1 MLPHRDANVGI
12 GSRERP
18 CNLFLASPGSRQDAR
33 YGIRYAIIFADRWG
47 KLTVRFWI
55 WFVFAFWIAAF
66 SNPAQAEYP
75 ERLITLIVGVPA
87 GGAGDLVARQF
98 ASKLSELLNQ
108 NVVIE
113 NRGGA
118 AGTIATAF
126 TARAT
131 ADGYT
136 LLLSSIATHATAP
149 VVYKNVAYDPAKD
162 FSHIGL
168 IATAPAILSVNSALP
183 IRSVADL
190 VTYARSKPG
199 ELNFG
204 SSGNGSGP
212 QLWGE
217 MFMAASGVKLTHV
230 PYKGSA
236 PAVVDLLAGRVQIM
250 FDAAAAQ
257 ISGIQTGQLRPL
269 AVMSAE
275 RSIFFPEVPTMAEA
289 GYPEVAGNLWYGLS
303 GPAKLPSAVVA
314 RLEGALQKI
323 AVMPAFQEALKQV
336 GFLSTPMS
344 AQAYSQFILDEN
356 DKYRKIARAA
366 GISVE

>member
-1 MLPHRDANVGI
+1 MRLWMR
-12 GSRERP
+12 
-18 CNLFLASPGSRQDAR
+18 LFLGALLAV
-33 YGIRYAIIFADRWG
+33 I
-47 KLTVRFWI
+47 
-55 WFVFAFWIAAF
+55 
-66 SNPAQAEYP
+66 SNPVRAEYP
-75 ERLITLIVGVPA
+75 ERLITLIVAVPA

-118 AGTIATAF
+118 AGTIAAAV

-136 LLLSSIATHATAP
+136 LLLSSSATHGTAP
-149 VVYKNVAYDPAKD
+149 VVYKNIAYDPSRD

-168 IATAPAILSVNSALP
+168 IATAPAMLSVNSMLP
-183 IRSVADL
+183 FHSVADL
-190 VTYARSKPG
+190 VAYARGKPG

-204 SSGNGSGP
+204 SFGNGSGP

-217 MFMAASGVKLTHV
+217 MFMAASDVKLTHV

-236 PAVVDLLAGRVQIM
+236 PAVVDLIAGRIQMM

-257 ISGIQTGQLRPL
+257 IAGIQTGQLRPL

-289 GYPEVAGNLWYGLS
+289 GYPSITANLWYGLS
-303 GPAKLPSAVVA
+303 GPAKLPSGIVA
-314 RLEGALQKI
+314 RLENALQEI
-323 AVMPAFQEALKQV
+323 AVMPDFSAALKQIDM
-336 GFLSTPMS
+336 LSTPMS
-344 AQAYSQFILDEN
+344 AQAYSRFILDEN
-356 DKYRKIARAA
+356 DKYRKITRAA
-366 GISVE
+366 NITVE

>member
-1 MLPHRDANVGI
+1 M
-12 GSRERP
+12 
-18 CNLFLASPGSRQDAR
+18 
-33 YGIRYAIIFADRWG
+33 
-47 KLTVRFWI
+47 RFWI
-55 WFVFAFWIAAF
+55 SFVLGVWIAAI

-75 ERLITLIVGVPA
+75 ERLITLIVAVPP

-98 ASKLSELLNQ
+98 ASRLSALLNQ

-118 AGTIATAF
+118 AGTIAAAVA
-126 TARAT
+126 ARAT

-136 LLLSSIATHATAP
+136 LLLSSSATHGTAP
-149 VVYKNVAYDPAKD
+149 VVYKNIAYDPSRD

-168 IATAPAILSVNSALP
+168 IATAPAMLSVNSTLP
-183 IRSVADL
+183 FHSVADL
-190 VTYARSKPG
+190 VAYARGKPG

-217 MFMAASGVKLTHV
+217 MFMAASGIKLTHV

-236 PAVVDLLAGRVQIM
+236 PAVVDLIAGRIQMM

-257 ISGIQTGQLRPL
+257 IAGIQTGQLRPL

-289 GYPEVAGNLWYGLS
+289 GYPSITANLWYGLS
-303 GPAKLPSAVVA
+303 GPAKLPSGIVA
-314 RLEGALQKI
+314 RLESALQKI
-323 AVMPAFQEALKQV
+323 AVMPDFQAALNQIDM
-336 GFLSTPMS
+336 LSTPMS

-356 DKYRKIARAA
+356 DKYRKITRAA
-366 GISVE
+366 NITVE

>member
-1 MLPHRDANVGI
+1 M
-12 GSRERP
+12 
-18 CNLFLASPGSRQDAR
+18 
-33 YGIRYAIIFADRWG
+33 
-47 KLTVRFWI
+47 RFWI
-55 WFVFAFWIAAF
+55 SFVLGVWIAAI

-75 ERLITLIVGVPA
+75 ERLITLIVAVPP

-98 ASKLSELLNQ
+98 ASRLSALLNQ

-118 AGTIATAF
+118 AGTIAAAV

-136 LLLSSIATHATAP
+136 LLLSSSATHGTAP
-149 VVYKNVAYDPAKD
+149 VVYKNIAYDPSRD

-168 IATAPAILSVNSALP
+168 IATAPAMLSVNSTLP
-183 IRSVADL
+183 FHSVADL
-190 VTYARSKPG
+190 VAYARGKPG

-217 MFMAASGVKLTHV
+217 MFMAASDVKLTHV

-236 PAVVDLLAGRVQIM
+236 PAVVDLIAGRIQMM

-257 ISGIQTGQLRPL
+257 IAGIQTGQLRPL

-289 GYPEVAGNLWYGLS
+289 GYPSITANLWYGLS
-303 GPAKLPSAVVA
+303 GPAKLPSGIVA
-314 RLEGALQKI
+314 RLESALQNI
-323 AVMPAFQEALKQV
+323 AVMPDFQAALNQIDM
-336 GFLSTPMS
+336 LSTPMS

-356 DKYRKIARAA
+356 DKYRKITRAA
-366 GISVE
+366 NITVE

>member
-1 MLPHRDANVGI
+1 M
-12 GSRERP
+12 
-18 CNLFLASPGSRQDAR
+18 
-33 YGIRYAIIFADRWG
+33 
-47 KLTVRFWI
+47 RFWI
-55 WFVFAFWIAAF
+55 SFVFGVWIAVF

-75 ERLITLIVGVPA
+75 ERLITLIVAVPP

-98 ASKLSELLNQ
+98 AKRLSELLKQ
-108 NVVIE
+108 NIVIE

-118 AGTIATAF
+118 AGTIAAAV
-126 TARAT
+126 TARAA

-136 LLLSSIATHATAP
+136 LLLSSSATHGTAP
-149 VVYKNVAYDPAKD
+149 VVYSNIAYDPSKD

-168 IATAPAILSVNSALP
+168 IASAPAMLSVNSSLP
-183 IRSVADL
+183 VHSVADL
-190 VTYARSKPG
+190 VTYAKGKPG

-204 SSGNGSGP
+204 SSGSGSGP

-217 MFMAASGVKLTHV
+217 MFMAASDVKLTHV

-236 PAVVDLLAGRVQIM
+236 PAVVDLIAGRIQMM

-275 RSIFFPEVPTMAEA
+275 RSVFFPEVPTMAEA
-289 GYPEVAGNLWYGLS
+289 GYPSITANLWYGLS
-303 GPAKLPSAVVA
+303 GPAKLPSDVVA
-314 RLEGALQKI
+314 RLENALQKI
-323 AVMPAFQEALKQV
+323 GGMPDFQEALNQIDM
-336 GFLSTPMS
+336 LSTPMS
-344 AQAYSQFILDEN
+344 AQGYSRFIRDEN

-366 GISVE
+366 NITVE

>member
-1 MLPHRDANVGI
+1 M
-12 GSRERP
+12 
-18 CNLFLASPGSRQDAR
+18 
-33 YGIRYAIIFADRWG
+33 
-47 KLTVRFWI
+47 RFWI
-55 WFVFAFWIAAF
+55 WLAFGVWIAAF

-75 ERLITLIVGVPA
+75 ERLITLIVAVPP
-87 GGAGDLVARQF
+87 GGAADLVARQF
-98 ASKLSELLNQ
+98 ANRLSRLLNQ
-108 NVVIE
+108 NIVIE

-118 AGTIATAF
+118 AGTIATALA
-126 TARAT
+126 ARAT

-136 LLLSSIATHATAP
+136 LLLSSIATHCTAP
-149 VVYKNVAYDPAKD
+149 VVYKNITYDPSRD

-168 IATAPAILSVNSALP
+168 IATAPAMLSVNSALP

-217 MFMAASGVKLTHV
+217 MFMAASGVELTHV
-230 PYKGSA
+230 PYKGSG
-236 PAVVDLLAGRVQIM
+236 PAVTDLLAGRIQMM

-275 RSIFFPEVPTMAEA
+275 RSVFFPDVPTMAEA
-289 GYPEVAGNLWYGLS
+289 GYPIVTANLWYGLS
-303 GPAKLPSAVVA
+303 GPAKLPPGIVA
-314 RLEGALQKI
+314 RLEDALQKI
-323 AVMPAFQEALKQV
+323 AVMPDFQEALKQI
-336 GFLSTPMS
+336 GFVSTPMS
-344 AQAYSQFILDEN
+344 AAAYLQFIQDEN

-366 GISVE
+366 NITLE

>member
-1 MLPHRDANVGI
+1 M
-12 GSRERP
+12 
-18 CNLFLASPGSRQDAR
+18 
-33 YGIRYAIIFADRWG
+33 
-47 KLTVRFWI
+47 RFWI
-55 WFVFAFWIAAF
+55 SFVLGVWIAAI

-75 ERLITLIVGVPA
+75 ERLITLIVAVPL

-98 ASKLSELLNQ
+98 ASRLSALLNQ

-118 AGTIATAF
+118 AGTIAAAVA
-126 TARAT
+126 ARAT

-136 LLLSSIATHATAP
+136 LLLSSSATHGTAP
-149 VVYKNVAYDPAKD
+149 VVYKNIAYDPSRD

-168 IATAPAILSVNSALP
+168 IATAPAMLSVNSTLP
-183 IRSVADL
+183 FHSVADL
-190 VTYARSKPG
+190 VAYARGKPG

-217 MFMAASGVKLTHV
+217 MFMAASDVKLTHV

-236 PAVVDLLAGRVQIM
+236 PAVVDLIAGRIQMM

-257 ISGIQTGQLRPL
+257 IAGIQTGQLRPL

-289 GYPEVAGNLWYGLS
+289 GYPSITANLWYGLS
-303 GPAKLPSAVVA
+303 GPAKLPSGIVA
-314 RLEGALQKI
+314 RLESALQKI
-323 AVMPAFQEALKQV
+323 AVMPDFQAALNQIDM
-336 GFLSTPMS
+336 LSTPMS

-356 DKYRKIARAA
+356 DKYRKITRAA
-366 GISVE
+366 NIKVE

>member
-1 MLPHRDANVGI
+1 M
-12 GSRERP
+12 
-18 CNLFLASPGSRQDAR
+18 
-33 YGIRYAIIFADRWG
+33 
-47 KLTVRFWI
+47 RFWI
-55 WFVFAFWIAAF
+55 WFVCGVWIAAIA
-66 SNPAQAEYP
+66 NPARAEYP
-75 ERLITLIVGVPA
+75 ERLITLIVAVPA

-98 ASKLSELLNQ
+98 ASRLSELLNQ

-126 TARAT
+126 TARAA

-149 VVYKNVAYDPAKD
+149 IVYKNITYDPSRD

-168 IATAPAILSVNSALP
+168 IATAPALLSVNARLP
-183 IRSVADL
+183 FRSVADL
-190 VTYARSKPG
+190 VAYAKDKPG

-204 SSGNGSGP
+204 SSGTGSGP

-236 PAVVDLLAGRVQIM
+236 PAVVDLLAGRVQMM

-269 AVMSAE
+269 AVLDKE
-275 RSIFFPEVPTMAEA
+275 RSIFFPDVPTIAEA
-289 GYPEVAGNLWYGLS
+289 GYPEVTGNLWYGLS
-303 GPAKLPSAVVA
+303 GPAKLSPDVVA
-314 RLEGALQKI
+314 RLQGALQKI
-323 AVMPAFQEALKQV
+323 AAMPDFQEALKQV
-336 GFLSTPMS
+336 GFLSTPMTP
-344 AQAYSQFILDEN
+344 QAYSQFILDEN
-356 DKYRKIARAA
+356 DKYRKIAGAA
-366 GISVE
+366 GISVD

>member
-1 MLPHRDANVGI
+1 MK
-12 GSRERP
+12 S
-18 CNLFLASPGSRQDAR
+18 
-33 YGIRYAIIFADRWG
+33 
-47 KLTVRFWI
+47 TMRFWVC
-55 WFVFAFWIAAF
+55 FVFGVLIAAI
-66 SNPAQAEYP
+66 SVPAQAEYP
-75 ERLITLIVGVPA
+75 ERLITLVVAVPP
-87 GGAGDLVARQF
+87 GGAGDIVARQF
-98 ASKLSELLNQ
+98 ASRLSELLHQ

-118 AGTIATAF
+118 AGTIAAAQ
-126 TARAT
+126 TARAA

-149 VVYKNVAYDPAKD
+149 VVYRNISYDPSKD

-168 IATAPAILSVNSALP
+168 IATAPAMLSVNSALP
-183 IRSVADL
+183 FRSVADL
-190 VTYARSKPG
+190 VAYARDKPG

-236 PAVVDLLAGRVQIM
+236 PAVVDLIAGRIQMM

-269 AVMSAE
+269 AVLSSE
-275 RSIFFPEVPTMAEA
+275 RSVFFPDVPTMAEA
-289 GYPEVAGNLWYGLS
+289 GYPMVSGNLWYGLS
-303 GPAKLPSAVVA
+303 GPANLPADVVA
-314 RLEGALQKI
+314 RLETALQKV
-323 AVMPAFQEALKQV
+323 AAMPDFQEALKQV
-336 GFLSTPMS
+336 GMLSTPMT
-344 AQAYSQFILDEN
+344 AQAYSRFILDEN
-356 DKYRKIARAA
+356 NKYRKIARAA
-366 GISVE
+366 NISVE

>member
-1 MLPHRDANVGI
+1 M
-12 GSRERP
+12 
-18 CNLFLASPGSRQDAR
+18 
-33 YGIRYAIIFADRWG
+33 
-47 KLTVRFWI
+47 RFWI
-55 WFVFAFWIAAF
+55 SFVLGVWIAAI

-75 ERLITLIVGVPA
+75 ERLITLIVAVPP

-98 ASKLSELLNQ
+98 ASRLSALLNQ

-118 AGTIATAF
+118 AGTIAAAVA
-126 TARAT
+126 ARAT

-136 LLLSSIATHATAP
+136 LLLSSSATHGTAP
-149 VVYKNVAYDPAKD
+149 VVYKNIAYDPSKD

-168 IATAPAILSVNSALP
+168 IATAPAVLSVNSTLP
-183 IRSVADL
+183 IHSVADL

-217 MFMAASGVKLTHV
+217 MFMAASDVKLTHV
-230 PYKGSA
+230 PYKGSG
-236 PAVVDLLAGRVQIM
+236 PAVIDLLAGRIQMM

-257 ISGIQTGQLRPL
+257 ISGIQAGQLRPL
-269 AVMSAE
+269 AVMSTE
-275 RSIFFPEVPTMAEA
+275 RSVFFPDVPTMAEA
-289 GYPEVAGNLWYGLS
+289 GYPSITANLWYGLS
-303 GPAKLPSAVVA
+303 GPAKLPSEIVA
-314 RLEGALQKI
+314 RLENALQEI
-323 AVMPAFQEALKQV
+323 AVMPDFQAALNQIDM
-336 GFLSTPMS
+336 LSTPMS

-356 DKYRKIARAA
+356 DKYRKITRAA
-366 GISVE
+366 NITVE

>member
-1 MLPHRDANVGI
+1 MK
-12 GSRERP
+12 S
-18 CNLFLASPGSRQDAR
+18 
-33 YGIRYAIIFADRWG
+33 
-47 KLTVRFWI
+47 TMRFWVC
-55 WFVFAFWIAAF
+55 FVFGVLIAAI
-66 SNPAQAEYP
+66 SVPAQAEYP
-75 ERLITLIVGVPA
+75 ERLITLVVAVPP
-87 GGAGDLVARQF
+87 GGAGDIVARQF
-98 ASKLSELLNQ
+98 ASRLSELLHQ

-118 AGTIATAF
+118 AGTIAAAQ
-126 TARAT
+126 TARAA

-149 VVYKNVAYDPAKD
+149 VVYQNISYDPSKD

-168 IATAPAILSVNSALP
+168 IATAPAMLSVNSALP
-183 IRSVADL
+183 FRSVADL
-190 VTYARSKPG
+190 VAYARDKPG

-236 PAVVDLLAGRVQIM
+236 PAVVDLIAGRIQMM

-269 AVMSAE
+269 AVLSSE
-275 RSIFFPEVPTMAEA
+275 RSVFFPDVPTMAEA
-289 GYPEVAGNLWYGLS
+289 GYPMVSGNLWYGLS
-303 GPAKLPSAVVA
+303 GPANLPADVVA
-314 RLEGALQKI
+314 RLETALQKVA
-323 AVMPAFQEALKQV
+323 AVPDFQEALKQV
-336 GFLSTPMS
+336 GMLSTPMT
-344 AQAYSQFILDEN
+344 AQAYSRFILDEN
-356 DKYRKIARAA
+356 NKYRKIARAA
-366 GISVE
+366 NISVE

>member
-1 MLPHRDANVGI
+1 M
-12 GSRERP
+12 
-18 CNLFLASPGSRQDAR
+18 
-33 YGIRYAIIFADRWG
+33 
-47 KLTVRFWI
+47 RFWI
-55 WFVFAFWIAAF
+55 SFVFGVWIAVF

-75 ERLITLIVGVPA
+75 ERLITLIVAVPP

-98 ASKLSELLNQ
+98 AKRLSELLNQ

-118 AGTIATAF
+118 AGTIAAAL
-126 TARAT
+126 TARAA

-136 LLLSSIATHATAP
+136 LLLSSSATHGTAP
-149 VVYKNVAYDPAKD
+149 VVYSSIAYDPSRD

-168 IATAPAILSVNSALP
+168 IATAPAMLSVNSTLP
-183 IRSVADL
+183 IHSVADL

-217 MFMAASGVKLTHV
+217 MFMTASDVKLTHV
-230 PYKGSA
+230 PYRGSA
-236 PAVVDLLAGRVQIM
+236 PAVVDLIAGRIQMM

-257 ISGIQTGQLRPL
+257 IAGIQTGQLRPL

-289 GYPEVAGNLWYGLS
+289 GYPSITANLWYGLS
-303 GPAKLPSAVVA
+303 GPAKLPSGIVA
-314 RLEGALQKI
+314 RLENALQKI
-323 AVMPAFQEALKQV
+323 AVMPDFQAALNQIDM
-336 GFLSTPMS
+336 LSTPMS

-356 DKYRKIARAA
+356 DKYRKITRAA
-366 GISVE
+366 NITVE

>member
-1 MLPHRDANVGI
+1 M
-12 GSRERP
+12 
-18 CNLFLASPGSRQDAR
+18 
-33 YGIRYAIIFADRWG
+33 
-47 KLTVRFWI
+47 RFWI
-55 WFVFAFWIAAF
+55 GFVFGIWIAAF

-75 ERLITLIVGVPA
+75 ERVITLVVAVPP

-98 ASKLSELLNQ
+98 ASRLSELLNQ

-118 AGTIATAF
+118 AGTIATASI
-126 TARAT
+126 ARAT

-136 LLLSSIATHATAP
+136 LLLSSIATHGTAP
-149 VVYKNVAYDPAKD
+149 VVYKNIAYDPSKD

-168 IATAPAILSVNSALP
+168 IATAPAILSVNSMLP
-183 IRSVADL
+183 IHSVADL
-190 VTYARSKPG
+190 VAYARSKPG

-217 MFMAASGVKLTHV
+217 MFMAAAGVKLTHV

-236 PAVVDLLAGRVQIM
+236 PAVVDLMAGRVQMM

-269 AVMSAE
+269 AVMNAQ
-275 RSIFFPEVPTMAEA
+275 RSIFFPDVPTMTEA
-289 GYPEVAGNLWYGLS
+289 GYPQVAGDLWYGLS
-303 GPAKLPSAVVA
+303 GPAKLPPAIVA
-314 RLEGALQKI
+314 RLEAALQKV
-323 AVMPAFQEALKQV
+323 AVMPGFQEALKQV
-336 GFLSTPMS
+336 GFLSTPLS
-344 AQAYSQFILDEN
+344 AQAYSRFILDEN
-356 DKYRKIARAA
+356 DKYRKIAAAA
-366 GISVE
+366 GISIE

>member
-1 MLPHRDANVGI
+1 M
-12 GSRERP
+12 
-18 CNLFLASPGSRQDAR
+18 
-33 YGIRYAIIFADRWG
+33 
-47 KLTVRFWI
+47 RFWI
-55 WFVFAFWIAAF
+55 SFVFGVWIAVF

-75 ERLITLIVGVPA
+75 ERLITLIVAVPP

-98 ASKLSELLNQ
+98 AKRLSELLNQ

-118 AGTIATAF
+118 AGTIAAAL
-126 TARAT
+126 TARAA

-136 LLLSSIATHATAP
+136 LLLSSSATHGTAP
-149 VVYKNVAYDPAKD
+149 VVYSSIAYDPSRD

-168 IATAPAILSVNSALP
+168 IATAPAMLSVNSTLP
-183 IRSVADL
+183 IHSVADL

-217 MFMAASGVKLTHV
+217 MFMAASDVKLTHV
-230 PYKGSA
+230 PYKGSG
-236 PAVVDLLAGRVQIM
+236 PAVVDLIAGRIQMM

-257 ISGIQTGQLRPL
+257 IAGIQTGQLRPL

-289 GYPEVAGNLWYGLS
+289 GYPSITANLWYGLS
-303 GPAKLPSAVVA
+303 GPAKLPSDIVA
-314 RLEGALQKI
+314 RLESALQKI
-323 AVMPAFQEALKQV
+323 AVMPDFQAALNQIDM
-336 GFLSTPMS
+336 LSTPMS

-366 GISVE
+366 NITIE

>member
-1 MLPHRDANVGI
+1 MRWI
-12 GSRERP
+12 G
-18 CNLFLASPGSRQDAR
+18 
-33 YGIRYAIIFADRWG
+33 
-47 KLTVRFWI
+47 
-55 WFVFAFWIAAF
+55 FVFAVFVAVL

-75 ERLITLIVGVPA
+75 ERLITLIVAVPP

-98 ASKLSELLNQ
+98 AKQLSGLLHQ

-113 NRGGA
+113 NRSGA
-118 AGTIATAF
+118 AGTIAAAI
-126 TARAT
+126 TARAA

-136 LLLSSIATHATAP
+136 LLLSSSATHGTAP
-149 VVYKNVAYDPAKD
+149 VVYANIAYDPSRD

-168 IATAPAILSVNSALP
+168 IATAPAMLSVNSALP
-183 IRSVADL
+183 VRSVADL
-190 VTYARSKPG
+190 VAYAKGKPG

-236 PAVVDLLAGRVQIM
+236 PAVVDLMAGRIQMM

-257 ISGIQTGQLRPL
+257 LSGLQTGQLRPL

-275 RSIFFPEVPTMAEA
+275 RSVFFPDVPTMAEA
-289 GYPEVAGNLWYGLS
+289 GYPALTAKLWYGLS
-303 GPAKLPSAVVA
+303 GPAKLSPDDVA
-314 RLEGALQKI
+314 RLESALLKI
-323 AVMPAFQEALKQV
+323 AAMPDFQEALKQIDM
-336 GFLSTPMS
+336 LSTPMS

>member
-1 MLPHRDANVGI
+1 M
-12 GSRERP
+12 
-18 CNLFLASPGSRQDAR
+18 
-33 YGIRYAIIFADRWG
+33 
-47 KLTVRFWI
+47 RFWI
-55 WFVFAFWIAAF
+55 RLVFGVWIAAI

-75 ERLITLIVGVPA
+75 ERLITLIVAVPP

-98 ASKLSELLNQ
+98 ASRLSELLNQ

-118 AGTIATAF
+118 AGTIAAALV
-126 TARAT
+126 ARAA

-136 LLLSSIATHATAP
+136 LLLSSIATHCTAP
-149 VVYKNVAYDPAKD
+149 VVYKNIAYDPSRD

-168 IATAPAILSVNSALP
+168 IATAPAMLSVNSTLP
-183 IRSVADL
+183 FHSVADL
-190 VTYARSKPG
+190 VTYARNKPG

-230 PYKGSA
+230 PYKGSG
-236 PAVVDLLAGRVQIM
+236 PAVIDLLAGRIQMM

-257 ISGIQTGQLRPL
+257 ISGIETGQLRPL

-275 RSIFFPEVPTMAEA
+275 RSVFFPDVPTMAEA
-289 GYPEVAGNLWYGLS
+289 GFASVTADLWYGLS
-303 GPAKLPSAVVA
+303 GPAKLPSGVVA
-314 RLEGALQKI
+314 RLQAALQKI
-323 AVMPAFQEALKQV
+323 AVMPDFQKALKQV
-336 GFLSTPMS
+336 GFLSTPMT
-344 AQAYSQFILDEN
+344 AEAYFQFILDEN
-356 DKYRKIARAA
+356 DKYRTIARAA
-366 GISVE
+366 NITVE

>member
-1 MLPHRDANVGI
+1 M
-12 GSRERP
+12 
-18 CNLFLASPGSRQDAR
+18 
-33 YGIRYAIIFADRWG
+33 
-47 KLTVRFWI
+47 RFWI
-55 WFVFAFWIAAF
+55 SFVLGVWIAAI

-75 ERLITLIVGVPA
+75 ERLITLIVAVPP

-98 ASKLSELLNQ
+98 ASRLSALLNQ

-118 AGTIATAF
+118 AGTIAAAV

-136 LLLSSIATHATAP
+136 LLLSSSATHGTAP
-149 VVYKNVAYDPAKD
+149 VVYKNIAYDPSRD

-168 IATAPAILSVNSALP
+168 IATAPAMLSVNSTLP
-183 IRSVADL
+183 FRSVADL

-204 SSGNGSGP
+204 SSGTGSGP

-236 PAVVDLLAGRVQIM
+236 PAVVDLTAGRIQM
-250 FDAAAAQ
+250 MLDAAAAQ
-257 ISGIQTGQLRPL
+257 IVGIQTGQLRPL
-269 AVMSAE
+269 AILSAE
-275 RSIFFPEVPTMAEA
+275 RSIFFPNVPTMAEA
-289 GYPEVAGNLWYGLS
+289 GYPEVTGNLWYGLS
-303 GPAKLPSAVVA
+303 GPAKLPPKIIA
-314 RLEGALQKI
+314 RLEGASQKI
-323 AVMPAFQEALKQV
+323 AVMPDFQEALKQV

-344 AQAYSQFILDEN
+344 AQAYSRFILDEN
-356 DKYRKIARAA
+356 NKYGKIAK
-366 GISVE
+366 

>member
-1 MLPHRDANVGI
+1 
-12 GSRERP
+12 
-18 CNLFLASPGSRQDAR
+18 
-33 YGIRYAIIFADRWG
+33 
-47 KLTVRFWI
+47 VRFWI
-55 WFVFAFWIAAF
+55 WFVFGVWIAAI

-75 ERLITLIVGVPA
+75 ERPITLIVAVPP

-98 ASKLSELLNQ
+98 ATRLSELLHQ

-126 TARAT
+126 TARAA

-136 LLLSSIATHATAP
+136 LLLSSIATHCTAP
-149 VVYKNVAYDPAKD
+149 AVYKNIAYDPSRD

-168 IATAPAILSVNSALP
+168 IATAPAMLSVNSTLP
-183 IRSVADL
+183 IHSVADL

-217 MFMAASGVKLTHV
+217 MFMAAAGVKLTHV

-236 PAVVDLLAGRVQIM
+236 PAVTDLLAGRIQMM

-257 ISGIQTGQLRPL
+257 FSGIQAGQLRPL

-275 RSIFFPEVPTMAEA
+275 RSIFFPDVPTMAEA
-289 GYPEVAGNLWYGLS
+289 GYPSVTANLWYGLS
-303 GPAKLPSAVVA
+303 GPAKLPSGIVA
-314 RLEGALQKI
+314 RLEGALQRI
-323 AVMPAFQEALKQV
+323 AAMPDFQEALKQV
-336 GFLSTPMS
+336 GLLSTPMS
-344 AQAYSQFILDEN
+344 AQAYFQFILDEN

-366 GISVE
+366 NITVE